1 MQVIS
6 KIGEVSTWPI
16 GRAVATIGAW
26 GSIAPP
32 PPPIGIP
39 PFHQT
44 SGKLLQWQYFYGDSV
59 ETLRILRNLLSNF
72 GGFASEHPF
81 YLLII
86 ALYSTLK
93 STKVKLS
100 FTIDLAFDRLVTQTE
115 GQWVP
120 EVVGGWQKIE
130 TSA

>member
-1 MQVIS
+1 M
-6 KIGEVSTWPI
+6 
-16 GRAVATIGAW
+16 
-26 GSIAPP
+26 
-32 PPPIGIP
+32 
-39 PFHQT
+39 
-44 SGKLLQWQYFYGDSV
+44 
-59 ETLRILRNLLSNF
+59 
-72 GGFASEHPF
+72 GFAPEPPF

-93 STKVKLS
+93 STKFKLI